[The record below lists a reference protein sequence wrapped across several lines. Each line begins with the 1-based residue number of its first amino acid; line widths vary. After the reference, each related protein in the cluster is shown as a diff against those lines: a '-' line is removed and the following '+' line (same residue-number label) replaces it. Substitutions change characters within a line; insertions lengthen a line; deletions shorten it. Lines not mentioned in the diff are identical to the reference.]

1 MRPDGTGGCSEGM
14 KAARSEHQSKGE
26 IDMMTVRKLETMTEA
41 ELDSLKRETFR
52 AIFQAAAQDRV
63 FYLADLE
70 NIIRRQAEF
79 KQGPS

>member
-1 MRPDGTGGCSEGM
+1 
-14 KAARSEHQSKGE
+14 
-26 IDMMTVRKLETMTEA
+26 MMTVKKLETMTEA